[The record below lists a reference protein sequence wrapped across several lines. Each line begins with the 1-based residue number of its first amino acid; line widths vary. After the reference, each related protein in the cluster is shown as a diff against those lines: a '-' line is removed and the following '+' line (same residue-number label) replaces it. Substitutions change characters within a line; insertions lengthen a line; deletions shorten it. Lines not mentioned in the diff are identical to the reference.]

1 MRINTEQLFNNEKT
15 KHLKNLELIRSFIF
29 GDENNQPQV
38 TYVPNMMK
46 FELLYKEIRSW
57 IETSQ
62 FESDDE

>member
-1 MRINTEQLFNNEKT
+1 MRINTEQLFNDEKT
-15 KHLKNLELIRSFIF
+15 KHLQNLESIRSFIF

-46 FELLYKEIRSW
+46 FEHLYKEIKAW

-62 FESDDE
+62 FEDEE